1 MIETVLEYLLVF
13 CLCATAGWFIEVVYR
28 GIRHRKAVNPGFL
41 VGCSLPLYGVGG
53 SILYFLSGLKLRFC
67 PTEAVRV
74 VLILLMAAAVMTLI
88 ELCGGF
94 ISVRF
99 FSVRLWDYSDEWMNF
114 HGLICPKFSL
124 FWTLISAAYYFLA
137 YPALHGLAVRVIE
150 LPLLIFGV
158 GLYVG
163 VFAVD
168 VVYSLGLMKRL
179 KAYAADL
186 RTRIDFEQFKNAARE
201 YFNRQTGRRQTGF
214 DFHRM
219 IGRYLTE
226 LREHRGVSPRQNDGK
241 AGEEKR
247 EKRD

>member
-1 MIETVLEYLLVF
+1 MIETILEYLLVF

-53 SILYFLSGLKLRFC
+53 CILYFLSGLKLRFC
-67 PTEAVRV
+67 PNEAVRV
-74 VLILLMAAAVMTLI
+74 ALILLMAALVMTLI

-99 FSVRLWDYSDEWMNF
+99 FSVRLWDYSGEWMNF
-114 HGLICPKFSL
+114 KGLICPKFSL
-124 FWTLISAAYYFLA
+124 FWALICAAYYFLL

-158 GLYVG
+158 GLYAG
-163 VFAVD
+163 VFLVD
-168 VVYSLGLMKRL
+168 VCYSLGLMKRI
-179 KAYAADL
+179 KAYAAEL
-186 RTRIDFEQFKNAARE
+186 RTRINLEQFKTTARE
-201 YFNRQTGRRQTGF
+201 YVKRATGRRHAGF

-219 IGRYLTE
+219 INRYLADM
-226 LREHRGVSPRQNDGK
+226 REARGMS
-241 AGEEKR
+241 AGPADKEGEDHG

>member
-1 MIETVLEYLLVF
+1 MIETILEYLLVF

-53 SILYFLSGLKLRFC
+53 VILYFLSGLKLRFC
-67 PTEAVRV
+67 PNEAVRV
-74 VLILLMAAAVMTLI
+74 ALILLMAALVMTLI

-114 HGLICPKFSL
+114 KGLICPKFSL
-124 FWTLISAAYYFLA
+124 FWTLICAAYYFLL

-158 GLYVG
+158 GLYAG
-163 VFAVD
+163 VFIVD
-168 VVYSLGLMKRL
+168 VFYSLGLMKRI
-179 KAYAADL
+179 KAYAAEL
-186 RTRIDFEQFKNAARE
+186 RTRINLEQFKTTARE
-201 YFNRQTGRRQTGF
+201 YVKRATGRRHAGF

-219 IGRYLTE
+219 MSRYLND
-226 LREHRGVSPRQNDGK
+226 LREYRGMPAQPGDAEGK
-241 AGEEKR
+241 GER
-247 EKRD
+247 EKEK

>member
-41 VGCSLPLYGVGG
+41 VGCCLPLYGVGG

-67 PTEAVRV
+67 PNEPVRV
-74 VLILLMAAAVMTLI
+74 ALILLMAALVMTLI

-114 HGLICPKFSL
+114 KGLICPKFSL
-124 FWTLISAAYYFLA
+124 FWTLISAAYYFLV
-137 YPALHGLAVRVIE
+137 YPALHGLAVRTVE

-163 VFAVD
+163 VFVVD
-168 VVYSLGLMKRL
+168 VGYSLGLMKRL

-186 RTRIDFEQFKNAARE
+186 RTRIDFEQFKATARD
-201 YFNRQTGRRQTGF
+201 YVRRATGRRHAGF

-219 IGRYLTE
+219 ISRYLND
-226 LREHRGVSPRQNDGK
+226 LRESRGMPAQPDDGK
-241 AGEEKR
+241 GEGDHETEK
-247 EKRD
+247 

>member
-13 CLCATAGWFIEVVYR
+13 CLCATAGWMIEVVYR
-28 GIRHRKAVNPGFL
+28 GLSHRKAVNPGFL

-53 SILYFLSGLKLRFC
+53 AILYFLSGLKLRFC
-67 PTEAVRV
+67 PNEVVRV
-74 VLILLMAAAVMTLI
+74 ALILLMAALVMTLI

-99 FSVRLWDYSDEWMNF
+99 FSVRLWDYSGEWMNF
-114 HGLICPKFSL
+114 KGLICPKFSL
-124 FWTLISAAYYFLA
+124 FWTLICAAYYFLA
-137 YPALHGLAVRVIE
+137 YPALHSLAVRVIE

-163 VFAVD
+163 VFVVD
-168 VVYSLGLMKRL
+168 VFYSLGLMKRI

-186 RTRIDFEQFKNAARE
+186 RTRINLEQFKATARE
-201 YFNRQTGRRQTGF
+201 YVKRATGRRHAGC
-214 DFHRM
+214 DSHRV
-219 IGRYLTE
+219 ISRYLADM
-226 LREHRGVSPRQNDGK
+226 RDYRGAPARADDKEGK
-241 AGEEKR
+241 GDD